1 MKKKR
6 VTKMTFSKRVVLFI
20 LLIAVVDLQ
29 ICIFRGLETVAIS
42 IITEIVAII
51 LTYSVK
57 AFYGKR
63 EAERTRL
70 QEEQANYERDFERI
84 DV

>member
-1 MKKKR
+1 MNKKQ
-6 VTKMTFSKRVVLFI
+6 KMTFSKRVTMTI
-20 LLIAVVDLQ
+20 LIVALIDLQ
-29 ICIFRGLETVAIS
+29 ICIFRNLETLAIS
-42 IITEIVAII
+42 IITEIVAVV
-51 LTYSVK
+51 LTYSIK

-70 QEEQANYERDFERI
+70 QEEQAQYDRDFERL

>member
-1 MKKKR
+1 MSKKQ
-6 VTKMTFSKRVVLFI
+6 KMTFSKRVTMTI
-20 LLIAVVDLQ
+20 LIVALIDLQ
-29 ICIFRGLETVAIS
+29 ICIFRNMETLAIS
-42 IITEIVAII
+42 IITEIVAVV
-51 LTYSVK
+51 LTYSIK

-70 QEEQANYERDFERI
+70 QEEQAQYDRDFERL

>member
-1 MKKKR
+1 MSKKQ
-6 VTKMTFSKRVVLFI
+6 KMTFSKRVTMII
-20 LLIAVVDLQ
+20 LIVALIDLQ
-29 ICIFRGLETVAIS
+29 ICIFRNLETLAIS
-42 IITEIVAII
+42 IITEIVAVV
-51 LTYSVK
+51 LTYSIK

-70 QEEQANYERDFERI
+70 QEEQANYERDFERL

>member
-1 MKKKR
+1 MNKKQ
-6 VTKMTFSKRVVLFI
+6 KMTFSKRVVTII
-20 LLIAVVDLQ
+20 LVTALIDLQ
-29 ICIFRGLETVAIS
+29 ICIFRHMETLAIS
-42 IITEIVAII
+42 IITEIVAVV
-51 LTYSVK
+51 LTYSIK

-70 QEEQANYERDFERI
+70 QEEQAQYDRDFERL